1 MHSLRRGIMR
11 KIGGIAAV
19 WAMLLL
25 SLAPVVS
32 QTLKAEPFEA
42 LLASICASRIDTPD
56 DIHSAHH
63 AGHSAVGA
71 LDACGYCG
79 FVGHAP
85 TPPSFVRATAF
96 ANFLRDAFSVASGD
110 SASHLK
116 RFPNAQPRAPPLIG

>member
-1 MHSLRRGIMR
+1 MR

-56 DIHSAHH
+56 IHPAHR
-63 AGHSAVGA
+63 AGHSVVGA

-85 TPPSFVRATAF
+85 APPSFVRATAF
-96 ANFLRDAFSVASGD
+96 ANFRRDAFSVADTD
-110 SASHLK
+110 SASPLR
-116 RFPNAQPRAPPLIG
+116 RFANAQPRAPPSIG

>member
-1 MHSLRRGIMR
+1 MHSLRRGVMR

-56 DIHSAHH
+56 IHSAHH

-85 TPPSFVRATAF
+85 APPSLVRASIF
-96 ANFLRDAFSVASGD
+96 AHFPRDAFPSGNAV
-110 SASHLK
+110 SASPLS
-116 RFPNAQPRAPPLIG
+116 RFANAQPRAPPAFG